1 MFVSRWFIVA
11 VTLVGVGAF
20 AAGSLVPGASS
31 ARADE
36 TAPANKTT
44 PAKPRL
50 STQELADW
58 IDQRFAQEYEIAGL
72 KVGEPVDDATFLR
85 RSFLDLQGRVPTVA
99 QLRDFLADSGSFKR
113 QDMVDRLL
121 IETKQPDRFAQRS
134 ADHLA
139 RVWRGM
145 LVPGSR

>member
-1 MFVSRWFIVA
+1 MFASRWLLVA
-11 VTLVGVGAF
+11 AVVAMAVAF
-20 AAGSLVPGASS
+20 GSRIGS
-31 ARADE
+31 ADE
-36 TAPANKTT
+36 PA
-44 PAKPRL
+44 AKPTQAQPKL
-50 STQELADW
+50 TTQELADW

-85 RSFLDLQGRVPTVA
+85 RAHLDLQGRVPTVS
-99 QLRDFLADSGSFKR
+99 QIRDFLAESGSFKR
-113 QDMVDRLL
+113 QDLVDRLL
-121 IETKQPDRFAQRS
+121 METKQPNRFAQRS